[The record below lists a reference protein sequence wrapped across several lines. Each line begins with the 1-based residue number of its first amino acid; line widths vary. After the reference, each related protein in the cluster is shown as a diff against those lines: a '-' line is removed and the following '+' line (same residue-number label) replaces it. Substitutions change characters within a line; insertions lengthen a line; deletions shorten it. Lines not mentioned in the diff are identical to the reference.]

1 LSVRDQLSKTY
12 KPKEQVTFFLFKES
26 RHKLSQLVEHYKRT
40 LPSPGRVNRSY
51 VIDQLINEAYERMQV
66 ESTSKASNKAPTL
79 H

>member
-1 LSVRDQLSKTY
+1 MSVRDQLSKTY
-12 KPKEQVTFFLFKES
+12 KPKEQVTFFLFKDS

-51 VIDQLINEAYERMQV
+51 VIDQLINEAYERILATALKT
-66 ESTSKASNKAPTL
+66 ESNKAPTI